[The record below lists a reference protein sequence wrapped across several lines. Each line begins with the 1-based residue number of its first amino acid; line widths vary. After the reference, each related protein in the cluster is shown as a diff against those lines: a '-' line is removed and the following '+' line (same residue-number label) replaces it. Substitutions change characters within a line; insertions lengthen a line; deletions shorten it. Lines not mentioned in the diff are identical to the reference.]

1 MIMQYDYIDD
11 MLVCADFEFKV
22 GEQDLALV
30 TKEDYDACNTDNPL
44 VVFQEGGWFQFRQSD
59 TYYLTCTFAGHCTK
73 GQKIALYIAPAFSPS
88 PSPSSYPSDK
98 TATQHANAV
107 KFVSK
112 KE

>member
-1 MIMQYDYIDD
+1 MQYDDIND
-11 MLVCADFEFKV
+11 MIVGADFEFKV

-44 VVFQEGGWFQFRQSD
+44 IVFQEGGWFQFSYSA

-88 PSPSSYPSDK
+88 PSPSSYPSEK
-98 TATQHANAV
+98 YAAQHANAM

-112 KE
+112 KG